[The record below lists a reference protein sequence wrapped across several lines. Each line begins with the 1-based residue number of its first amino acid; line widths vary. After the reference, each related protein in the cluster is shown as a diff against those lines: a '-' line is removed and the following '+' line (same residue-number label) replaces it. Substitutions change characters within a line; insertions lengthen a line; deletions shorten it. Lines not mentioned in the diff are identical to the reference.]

1 MWQLLLAAAAAAGS
15 TSLVARHLF
24 SPNAKS
30 CKKDNQNEKHTN
42 PFDDDVKYQSPVV
55 ARGTNVCGYESNCE
69 KEEGIFRFSS
79 SESGGKSGFRSE
91 SKSKEKGGRG
101 AKKMEKEKRS
111 GGVKAR
117 RRRVAVCLKKMRTA
131 KNGSCSTKDS
141 SLFHWGLGVGIMYMM
156 SARKSEITELNI
168 AVDETAKVVQ
178 ELKSELIRRKSSRSL
193 QGLSSQNDLAA
204 ISEKIRS
211 KHTEKGFVKSE
222 TESRDANNIKV
233 FGCPSVEDGE
243 CGNSI
248 LTDERDP
255 ELQEMDQLEA
265 ELQSELQKLPW
276 WTREASY
283 HEDMKLNKPEGQSS
297 DCFQTHGVSPSELN
311 QKLSHL
317 LIEQQGNQIVDLESE
332 LHLAQTKLYE
342 KEAELQALKD
352 CVKRLTEFSL
362 STVPASHIDDET
374 ETQEEQVCR
383 NEWDCNSEA
392 EFEPRQQV
400 VGMKRHIDTES
411 WSYYVE

>member
-1 MWQLLLAAAAAAGS
+1 
-15 TSLVARHLF
+15 
-24 SPNAKS
+24 
-30 CKKDNQNEKHTN
+30 
-42 PFDDDVKYQSPVV
+42 
-55 ARGTNVCGYESNCE
+55 
-69 KEEGIFRFSS
+69 
-79 SESGGKSGFRSE
+79 
-91 SKSKEKGGRG
+91 
-101 AKKMEKEKRS
+101 
-111 GGVKAR
+111 
-117 RRRVAVCLKKMRTA
+117 
-131 KNGSCSTKDS
+131 
-141 SLFHWGLGVGIMYMM
+141 MYMM

-168 AVDETAKVVQ
+168 AVDETGKVVQ

-283 HEDMKLNKPEGQSS
+283 HEDMKLNKPE
-297 DCFQTHGVSPSELN
+297 VSFL
-311 QKLSHL
+311 
-317 LIEQQGNQIVDLESE
+317 V
-332 LHLAQTKLYE
+332 Y
-342 KEAELQALKD
+342 
-352 CVKRLTEFSL
+352 L
-362 STVPASHIDDET
+362 STFCCCFYHLN
-374 ETQEEQVCR
+374 VCLPIVLVHF
-383 NEWDCNSEA
+383 S
-392 EFEPRQQV
+392 
-400 VGMKRHIDTES
+400 
-411 WSYYVE
+411 SY